1 MKKILMLICSV
12 VLCFVASAQV
22 CYKVSGNGLTEPSYL
37 MGTHHLAP
45 LKIYFDNE
53 QAVAGFNS
61 VKQVVGEIDMTINQF
76 EMAAKM
82 QPHMIAPADS
92 TISKVLTAEEYKRA
106 KEFFAINTPQPGM
119 TLEMLDMLKPAAVMQ
134 MVAVSLIIRNMP
146 EYNPAEQ
153 LDTYFQV
160 EGKKEGKKIVGLE
173 TIEFQADMLYNMHSI
188 KRQAEQFMEMV
199 DNPQKSINEALELNK
214 AYFAQDMQKMYQF
227 AVECE
232 SDPVFYENLLLKRN
246 TAWIEQLP
254 VIMSEGSSF
263 IAVGCLHLVG
273 EYGLIKMLR
282 DKGYIVEAIG
292 YSQN

>member
-254 VIMSEGSSF
+254 VIMSESSSF

>member
-92 TISKVLTAEEYKRA
+92 TISKVLTADEYKRA
-106 KEFFAINTPQPGM
+106 KDFFAINTPQPGM

>member
-45 LKIYFDNE
+45 LKIYLDNE

-61 VKQVVGEIDMTINQF
+61 AKQVVGEIDMTINQF

-92 TISKVLTAEEYKRA
+92 TMSKVLTADEYKRA
-106 KEFFAINTPQPGM
+106 KEFFAIYTPQQGM

-153 LDTYFQV
+153 LDTYFQL

-254 VIMSEGSSF
+254 TIMSEGTSF

-292 YSQN
+292 YSKN